1 MILENLKLGTLETNC
16 FLIGCKDTKE
26 AAVIDPGGE
35 VELILEKA
43 AKHNLKIKYII
54 NTHGHIDHIEGNK
67 ALHEATGADI
77 LIHKEDSGMLTNPL
91 INGSI
96 LFFGKTVISPTAS
109 RFIDEGDIIK
119 VGNLNL
125 EVLYTPGHTK
135 GGISIKL
142 KNRVYV
148 GDTLFYLSIGRTD
161 LPGVIVQPPAFLL
174 PPDVGDG
181 PVAMQYLLVDVGLQP
196 KDVGENVRIGDPVS
210 FAQVPLELSGDT
222 LAGHTLDNR
231 VSVTAVTICLE
242 MLQRRLHDW
251 DVWAVASTQEE
262 ETLGGALTSPFEI
275 QPDLAIVIDVCFA
288 KGTGGSDWRVLTL
301 GEGIGLGWGPNIH
314 PALYKAME
322 EKAIELEI
330 PYSRDLM
337 PRMSGTDATAV
348 QVVREGIPTAVLGIP
363 LRYMHTPVEMVSI
376 KDIKRVGRLM
386 AEFISDLKPDFIES
400 IKWED

>member
-1 MILENLKLGTLETNC
+1 MR
-16 FLIGCKDTKE
+16 
-26 AAVIDPGGE
+26 
-35 VELILEKA
+35 
-43 AKHNLKIKYII
+43 
-54 NTHGHIDHIEGNK
+54 
-67 ALHEATGADI
+67 DI
-77 LIHKEDSGMLTNPL
+77 LPFLKSMLRAPGLSGFEGPIREIIQKEWEPL
-91 INGSI
+91 ADEISVSRLGS
-96 LFFGKTVISPTAS
+96 LHALKRGHAPEPRPKLLLSAHM
-109 RFIDEGDIIK
+109 DA
-119 VGNLNL
+119 VGLMVTGVQDGL
-125 EVLYTPGHTK
+125 LRITK
-135 GGISIKL
+135 IGGIDARIL
-142 KNRVYV
+142 PGQLVTV
-148 GDTLFYLSIGRTD
+148 HGLTD

>member
-161 LPGVIVQPPAFLL
+161 LPGGSYKRLLKSINEKLMTLPDDTYIYPGHGQFTTVGYERRQNPFIV
-174 PPDVGDG
+174 
-181 PVAMQYLLVDVGLQP
+181 
-196 KDVGENVRIGDPVS
+196 
-210 FAQVPLELSGDT
+210 
-222 LAGHTLDNR
+222 
-231 VSVTAVTICLE
+231 
-242 MLQRRLHDW
+242 
-251 DVWAVASTQEE
+251 
-262 ETLGGALTSPFEI
+262 
-275 QPDLAIVIDVCFA
+275 
-288 KGTGGSDWRVLTL
+288 
-301 GEGIGLGWGPNIH
+301 
-314 PALYKAME
+314 
-322 EKAIELEI
+322 
-330 PYSRDLM
+330 
-337 PRMSGTDATAV
+337 
-348 QVVREGIPTAVLGIP
+348 
-363 LRYMHTPVEMVSI
+363 
-376 KDIKRVGRLM
+376 
-386 AEFISDLKPDFIES
+386 
-400 IKWED
+400 